1 MTRKTILVLSGLD
14 PTGGAGLLA
23 DVSVMRAEK
32 VHPLGVPTALTVQ
45 TGSKVMYAGG
55 IPRDYFRRSL
65 EALLDTFTPHGVKIG
80 MVSSPGIAREI
91 FRFLRELQPPFVV
104 WDPVL
109 RSSYG
114 TPLTPDEALRVLEKI
129 LPHCTLVTPNR
140 QELTQL
146 SSLLG
151 LKGRKK
157 ESLGKQL
164 SDISGTAILVTGGE
178 GRKRGTD
185 CLFHQGGMAVFPGKI
200 KEKKDFHGTGCA
212 LSSMILAR
220 LVKGDDLQTAIL
232 YAKVKLEKGLLG
244 GFRSLNGRWFIGG

>member
-1 MTRKTILVLSGLD
+1 MTRKTVLLLSGLD

-23 DVSVMRAEK
+23 DVSVMKAEK

-45 TGSKVMYAGG
+45 TGKKVTQ
-55 IPRDYFRRSL
+55 IERVSRDYFRRSL

-91 FRFLRELQPPFVV
+91 FRILRDLQLPFVV

-109 RSSYG
+109 HSTFG
-114 TPLTPDEALRVLEKI
+114 TPLTPGNALKILEKI

-140 QELTQL
+140 RELTQL

-151 LKGRKK
+151 LKGRTK
-157 ESLGKQL
+157 ESLGRQL
-164 SDISGTAILVTGGE
+164 SEKSATAILVTGGE
-178 GRKRGTD
+178 GRQRGMD
-185 CLFHQGGMAVFPGKI
+185 CLFHQGSMAVFPGRAI
-200 KEKKDFHGTGCA
+200 QKKDFHGTGCA

-220 LVKGDDLQTAIL
+220 LVKGDDLQTAIV
-232 YAKVKLEKGLLG
+232 YAKEKLEEGLLG
-244 GFRSLNGRWFIGG
+244 GFRSLDGRWFIGG